1 MSFPQEYIKASK
13 IKDTNHNNNDNDSLR
28 CPGGG
33 VPCKIMIMKWVSLE
47 NHQHL
52 KKWKWLGWDWLWLVR
67 RANDYNGNSSSS
79 FGDHFAEARKHI
91 VRFPNSLAF
100 GSELGLHY
108 PYRRGIFLLGPTT
121 QPIVDENGQLGAY
134 WIRPHLLEPHAPSH
148 FCSLT
153 GFVTG
158 TPCSSSTRK

>member
-1 MSFPQEYIKASK
+1 MAS
-13 IKDTNHNNNDNDSLR
+13 DRLTPVPATPPGRGRPGSGRMACWAASPGCTTWWLASALAPTSLT
-28 CPGGG
+28 GGG
-33 VPCKIMIMKWVSLE
+33 
-47 NHQHL
+47 
-52 KKWKWLGWDWLWLVR
+52 
-67 RANDYNGNSSSS
+67 RAGS
-79 FGDHFAEARKHI
+79 AL

-121 QPIVDENGQLGAY
+121 QPIVDENGQWGAY

>member
-1 MSFPQEYIKASK
+1 MPKEYVGNLFLI
-13 IKDTNHNNNDNDSLR
+13 SLIIAT
-28 CPGGG
+28 
-33 VPCKIMIMKWVSLE
+33 KM
-47 NHQHL
+47 
-52 KKWKWLGWDWLWLVR
+52 
-67 RANDYNGNSSSS
+67 
-79 FGDHFAEARKHI
+79 FAGPDL